1 MNNSVYTSVLTVSAD
16 DVKHCKIRMFSFA
29 SSFELFPGMD
39 SFSPADMLP
48 FTVSLSLQLAQ
59 LSWLQ
64 PVPGIC
70 TVGSG
75 AVVVTHTYSAGR
87 GVLTAMSS
95 KCGYKRS
102 ETLGYTQ
109 HINPFSSNRF
119 SSLTRYSAGFPNTI
133 PLCVRL

>member
-1 MNNSVYTSVLTVSAD
+1 
-16 DVKHCKIRMFSFA
+16 MFSFA
-29 SSFELFPGMD
+29 SSFDLFPGMD
-39 SFSPADMLP
+39 SFSPADMRQFIACTLHAVRDMPP
-48 FTVSLSLQLAQ
+48 FTVSLSLQLAL
-59 LSWLQ
+59 LSWSQ
-64 PVPGIC
+64 PVPGIW

-75 AVVVTHTYSAGR
+75 AAVVSHTYSAG
-87 GVLTAMSS
+87 GGALTAMSS

-119 SSLTRYSAGFPNTI
+119 SSLTQYSAGFPNTI